1 MLNERALKCLKGIIE
16 KINSIDRI
24 CKENGGVVKALEKE
38 LPQSTI
44 MLYMIRIQ
52 EQFKKLPEIYSTL
65 IPTKI
70 TDRMKK
76 SRDIAAHDYDSVNFS
91 IIENIIHSDLPKIKS
106 EFTKILEK
114 NKQLTPQEKLS
125 KEIKEYEKNKN
136 NFYQEAKL
144 KKEKIILELYEKL
157 IKEDKQIDPKEL
169 KIIET
174 IQKSHS
180 MGI

>member
-1 MLNERALKCLKGIIE
+1 M
-16 KINSIDRI
+16 
-24 CKENGGVVKALEKE
+24 
-38 LPQSTI
+38 
-44 MLYMIRIQ
+44 
-52 EQFKKLPEIYSTL
+52 
-65 IPTKI
+65 
-70 TDRMKK
+70 
-76 SRDIAAHDYDSVNFS
+76 NFS

-174 IQKSHS
+174 IQKSYS
-180 MGI
+180 RGI

>member
-1 MLNERALKCLKGIIE
+1 M
-16 KINSIDRI
+16 
-24 CKENGGVVKALEKE
+24 
-38 LPQSTI
+38 
-44 MLYMIRIQ
+44 
-52 EQFKKLPEIYSTL
+52 
-65 IPTKI
+65 
-70 TDRMKK
+70 
-76 SRDIAAHDYDSVNFS
+76 NFS

-174 IQKSHS
+174 IQKSYS
-180 MGI
+180 RGV